1 MRKLFFNKNI
11 DFIGFAITPLQIKNI
26 IAFAEAFKITGT
38 VIVTPHIKTG
48 YPKNINELKNHKI
61 KVIKIDEPYEEF
73 KNKGSYFSVDTKG
86 KELLFLT
93 AFFKDD

>member
-1 MRKLFFNKNI
+1 MRKLFFDDNI
-11 DFIGFAITPLQIKNI
+11 DFIGFVITPLQVKNI

-38 VIVTPHIKTG
+38 VIVAPHIKTG
-48 YPKNINELKNHKI
+48 YPKNISELKNHKI
-61 KVIKIDEPYEEF
+61 QIIKIDEPYEEF
-73 KNKGSYFSVDTKG
+73 ENKGTIFSTNARG

>member
-11 DFIGFAITPLQIKNI
+11 DFIGFAITPLQVKNI
-26 IAFAEAFKITGT
+26 IAFAEAFMITGT
-38 VIVTPHIKTG
+38 VIIAPHVKTG

-73 KNKGSYFSVDTKG
+73 ENKGSYFSTDARC

-93 AFFKDD
+93 AFFRDD

>member
-1 MRKLFFNKNI
+1 MRKIFLDENI
-11 DFIGFAITPLQIKNI
+11 DFIGFAITPLQVKNI
-26 IAFAEAFKITGT
+26 IAFAKAFKITGT
-38 VIVTPHIKTG
+38 VLVAPHIKTG

-61 KVIKIDEPYEEF
+61 QIIKIDEPYEEF
-73 KNKGSYFSVDTKG
+73 ENKRTNFSTNVRG